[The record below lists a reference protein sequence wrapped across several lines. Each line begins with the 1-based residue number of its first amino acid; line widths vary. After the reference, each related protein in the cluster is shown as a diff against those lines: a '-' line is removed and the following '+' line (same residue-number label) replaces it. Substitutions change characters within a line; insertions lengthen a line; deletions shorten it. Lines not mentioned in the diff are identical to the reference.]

1 MQKMVEQI
9 NNVMTQGAN
18 DMRFESIESNKQ
30 TENVQLLSN
39 FKHEH
44 FKKGTGVTNQSPT
57 NCIVRAISHVT
68 DKRKPNWRT
77 LISQGEVKRLVRDD
91 PWAHFGENKPRVWA
105 LGASWNGALLTLT
118 FRFWALDAETYRL
131 SV

>member
-18 DMRFESIESNKQ
+18 DMGFESIGSNKQ
-30 TENVQLLSN
+30 TENIQLLSN

-44 FKKGTGVTNQSPT
+44 FKQGTGVTNRSPM

-68 DKRKPNWRT
+68 DTQKPNWRN
-77 LISQGEVKRLVRDD
+77 LISQGEVKGWVRDD
-91 PWAHFGENKPRVWA
+91 PWARFGENKPKESGR
-105 LGASWNGALLTLT
+105 LALLGM
-118 FRFWALDAETYRL
+118 EHC
-131 SV
+131 